1 MKRGCAVT
9 IITVARQIGSGG
21 DRIAERAAEILGYEY
36 VDRRLIEEIASITD
50 TSIEEVEKF
59 DEKGEG
65 RIRFFLKR
73 LLVPGVSPGGGALSS
88 AAYFPEFGLE
98 FPYVLDREATQAA
111 TYLDRGT
118 YHLLIATIVQDC
130 GQLGKAV
137 VVGRASQ
144 VILASYPDAFHL
156 KIVAPFEDR
165 CGRLMQTK
173 DMDLES
179 VRKLVDQHD
188 RWRELYLRNYHKE
201 IWEDPLLYHLT
212 INTGKMDEDK
222 AVDLVVSYMAERI

>member
-1 MKRGCAVT
+1 MKREYAVS

-36 VDRRLIEEIASITD
+36 VDRRLVEEIASITD
-50 TSIEEVEKF
+50 TSVEEVEKF

-65 RIRFFLKR
+65 RIRYFLKR
-73 LLVPGVSPGGGALSS
+73 LLVPEVSPGGVSLSS

-118 YHLLIATIVQDC
+118 YQLLITTVVQEF

-144 VILASYPDAFHL
+144 VILASHPDAFHL

-165 CGRLMQTK
+165 CEHLMQTK

-179 VRKLVDQHD
+179 VRELVDQHD
-188 RWRELYLRNYHKE
+188 RWRELYLRNYHKA

-222 AVDLVVSYMAERI
+222 AVDLVVRYMAERV

>member
-1 MKRGCAVT
+1 MN

-21 DRIAERAAEILGYEY
+21 DRIAERAAELLGYEY
-36 VDRRLIEEIASITD
+36 LDHHLVEEIASITD
-50 TSIEEVEKF
+50 TSVEEVEKF

-65 RIRFFLKR
+65 RVRCFLKR
-73 LLVPGVSPGGGALSS
+73 LLVPKVSPGNFSLSS

-98 FPYVLDREATQAA
+98 FPYVSDREVTQAVA
-111 TYLDRGT
+111 NLDRGT
-118 YHLLIATIVQDC
+118 YQLLITTVVQEF

-144 VILASYPDAFHL
+144 VILASHPDAFHL

-165 CGRLMQTK
+165 CERLMQTK

-179 VRKLVDQHD
+179 VRELVDQHD
-188 RWRELYLRNYHKE
+188 RWRELYLRNYHNAV
-201 IWEDPLLYHLT
+201 WEDPLLYHLT
-212 INTGKMDEDK
+212 INTAKLDEDK
-222 AVDLVVSYMAERI
+222 AVDLVVRYMSQEV